1 MMSPERM
8 ELYQDLYR
16 ARWNEQNKIDR
27 DKNSALR
34 APYHNHH
41 NRAKHIANGKLG
53 GAPMLKLTKEAE
65 TIDRML
71 KKDMTVKDVAEILR
85 MSVKDANH
93 IVKRFKLPR
102 E

>member
-1 MMSPERM
+1 MSTKRM

-16 ARWNEQNKIDR
+16 ARWDEQNKIDR
-27 DKNSALR
+27 DKSPSLR
-34 APYHNHH
+34 PPHHNHY

-71 KKDMTVKDVAEILR
+71 KKGMTVKDVAEILS
-85 MSVKDANH
+85 MSVKDASN
-93 IVKRFKLPR
+93 IVKRFRLPR
-102 E
+102 K